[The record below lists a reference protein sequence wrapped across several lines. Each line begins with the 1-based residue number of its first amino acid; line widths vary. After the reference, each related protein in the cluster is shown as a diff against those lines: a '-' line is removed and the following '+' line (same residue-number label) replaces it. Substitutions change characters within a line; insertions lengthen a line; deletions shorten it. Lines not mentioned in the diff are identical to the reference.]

1 VRSLIAA
8 CLSLALLAPAAEGRC
23 AHYSNRARMG
33 TRVGHLHLFSTTLS
47 TAWCFKGRRVT
58 RLAAVHV
65 SPGLTD
71 LGSLLT
77 WEFRGVVGREDRIFA
92 VPGERRGLYRVRR
105 VVHWEQCPGACFHL
119 YVELTSY
126 LFGDGRTVRRNRV
139 RKN

>member
-1 VRSLIAA
+1 VRSLLAA
-8 CLSLALLAPAAEGRC
+8 VVSLALLAPAAEGRC
-23 AHYSNRARMG
+23 SHYSNGAGMG
-33 TRVGHLHLFSTTLS
+33 TRVGHLHLFTTTLS
-47 TAWCFKGRRVT
+47 TGWCFSRGRVT
-58 RLAAVHV
+58 RLRSVHV
-65 SPGLTD
+65 SPSLTD

-77 WEFRGVVGREDRIFA
+77 WEFRGVVAREDRIFA

>member
-8 CLSLALLAPAAEGRC
+8 CVSLAVLAPAAEGRC

-33 TRVGHLHLFSTTLS
+33 TRVGHLHLFTSTLS
-47 TAWCFKGRRVT
+47 SGWCFRRGRVT
-58 RLAAVHV
+58 RLGAVRV
-65 SPGLTD
+65 SPALTD

-77 WEFRGVVGREDRIFA
+77 WEYRGVVAREDRVFA

-105 VVHWEQCPGACFHL
+105 VVHWQQCPARCFHL
-119 YVELTSY
+119 YVELNSY
-126 LFGDGRTVRRNRV
+126 LFGDGRTARINRV